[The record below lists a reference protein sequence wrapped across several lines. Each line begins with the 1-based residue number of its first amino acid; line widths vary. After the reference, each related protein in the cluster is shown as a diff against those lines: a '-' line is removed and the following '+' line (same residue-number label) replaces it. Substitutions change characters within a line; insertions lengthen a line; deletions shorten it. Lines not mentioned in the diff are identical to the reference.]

1 MIFFVIL
8 FKTLRVKIMNRII
21 LLLFSFI
28 YLHAIN
34 PIILPIKGV
43 QVQHQYSNGIKEKIV
58 IEREVAGICMD
69 IAVNVENFQSENLA
83 SSKINELCKK
93 TLITTKGVIQPLI
106 LKKGITTV
114 GELEV
119 LDFIENKTSKN
130 SNKYILVDSRTSDWF
145 DAGTIPS
152 SINIPYD
159 ELEYDEDFEIEYKR
173 AYKNL
178 GVKIIDKNKY
188 DFSNAKTT
196 IFFCNGS
203 WCAQSPRAIK
213 HLVKIGYPKNKILWY
228 RGGIASWVSVSLT
241 LTKNIEAKE

>member
-1 MIFFVIL
+1 
-8 FKTLRVKIMNRII
+8 MNRII
-21 LLLFSFI
+21 LLIFSFV
-28 YLHAIN
+28 YMHAIN
-34 PIILPIKGV
+34 PIMLPIKGV
-43 QVQHQYSNGIKEKIV
+43 EVEHLYSNGVKEKIT
-58 IEREVAGICMD
+58 IEREVAGICMN

-93 TLITTKGVIQPLI
+93 TLVTTKGVIQPLR
-106 LKKGITTV
+106 LKAGITTV
-114 GELEV
+114 AELEV
-119 LDFIENKTSKN
+119 LDFIENRTSKD

-152 SINIPYD
+152 AINIPYD
-159 ELEYDEDFEIEYKR
+159 ELEYDEDFEIEYER

-178 GVKIIDKNKY
+178 GVKILDKNKF
-188 DFSNAKTT
+188 DFTNAKTT

-213 HLVKIGYPKNKILWY
+213 HLVKIGYPKERILWY
-228 RGGIASWVSVSLT
+228 RGGIASWVSVSLS

>member
-1 MIFFVIL
+1 
-8 FKTLRVKIMNRII
+8 MNRII

-58 IEREVAGICMD
+58 IEREVSGICMD

-130 SNKYILVDSRTSDWF
+130 SNKYILVDSRTKDWF
-145 DAGTIPS
+145 DKGTIPS
-152 SINIPYD
+152 AVNIPYD
-159 ELEYDEDFEIEYKR
+159 ELEYDEDFELEYERAFELLGIEI
-173 AYKNL
+173 
-178 GVKIIDKNKY
+178 VDKNKY
-188 DFSNAKTT
+188 DFTNAKTAL
-196 IFFCNGS
+196 FFCNGS

-213 HLVKIGYPKNKILWY
+213 TLIKIGFPKEKILWY
-228 RGGIASWVSVSLT
+228 RGGVAAWVGVSLP
-241 LTKNIEAKE
+241 LTDELK